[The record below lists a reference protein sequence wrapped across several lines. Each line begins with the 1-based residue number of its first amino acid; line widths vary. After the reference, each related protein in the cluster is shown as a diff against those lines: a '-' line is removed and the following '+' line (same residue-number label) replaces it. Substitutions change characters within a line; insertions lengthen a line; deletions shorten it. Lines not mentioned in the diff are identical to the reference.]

1 MGIFSRRESYKVACP
16 HCRAKLKIERAEVAR
31 GRFRCPSCGRGNP
44 IPHDVQA
51 AFGLR
56 RAKEREK
63 QQAREQMKREREQAR
78 QEQQAAQGSGQ
89 EHAGPESTSAVVA
102 ARWAAKEAVAKALGT
117 GIGEGCG
124 WRDVLVRRA
133 TAGRPVVHLWGNAR
147 RTAAELGV
155 GTMHLT
161 ISHSRGLA
169 CACAVAERE
178 SSATDTGERA
188 P

>member
-1 MGIFSRRESYKVACP
+1 MIVGLGMDV
-16 HCRAKLKIERAEVAR
+16 IEI
-31 GRFRCPSCGRGNP
+31 GRMEEALGRHGDRFLE
-44 IPHDVQA
+44 HVFTEEETAQA
-51 AFGLR
+51 P
-56 RAKEREK
+56 
-63 QQAREQMKREREQAR
+63 
-78 QEQQAAQGSGQ
+78 
-89 EHAGPESTSAVVA
+89 AGGGRTAYFA
-102 ARWAAKEAVAKALGT
+102 GRWAAKEAVAKALGT

-133 TAGRPVVHLWGNAR
+133 TAGRPVVHLRGNAR